1 MVDFHIGDDA
11 VDRPGYATKVL
22 QIQKLT
28 LPVPDIKILICFG
41 EHWNI
46 LFSPY
51 VFHAHIQLV
60 LFHSFSYER

>member
-41 EHWNI
+41 EH
-46 LFSPY
+46 
-51 VFHAHIQLV
+51 
-60 LFHSFSYER
+60 